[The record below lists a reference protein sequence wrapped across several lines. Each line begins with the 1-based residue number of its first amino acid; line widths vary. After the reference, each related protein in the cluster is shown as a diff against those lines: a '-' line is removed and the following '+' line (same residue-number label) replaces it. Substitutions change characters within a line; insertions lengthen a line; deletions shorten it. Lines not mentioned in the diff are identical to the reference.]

1 MAQRYGFF
9 NSINNDRTYDASDV
23 ARFLS
28 NFFTNGIFNNG
39 LAVSSNDNMTVSIAI
54 GNANINGYVYEN
66 TESLTLDV
74 EVADNELSRIDSVV
88 VRLDLTNR
96 QITTQ
101 ITQGQ
106 YASSPSQPTLTRSG
120 NIYDLRLANI
130 LVPAGASRITAE
142 QISDTRFGSDCG
154 NVVQAV
160 QYLDT
165 ADIFAQ
171 YENYFNNWFNE
182 LQDELNSNQAGNLQ
196 SEINNNRLALGLYVD
211 NYDSEQTYAV
221 GDMVIKNHTIYEC
234 ITAITTAEEW
244 TVEHWIICPIIL
256 EEE

>member
-39 LAVSSNDNMTVSIAI
+39 LAVSSNDNMTVSVAT
-54 GNANINGYVYEN
+54 GNANINGYAYEN

-74 EVADNELSRIDSVV
+74 DAADNELSRIDSVV

-101 ITQGQ
+101 IIQGQ
-106 YASSPSQPTLTRSG
+106 YASSPSQPSLTRSG

-130 LVPAGASRITAE
+130 SVPAGTSRITAE

-171 YENYFNNWFNE
+171 YETYFNNWFNE
-182 LQDELNSNQAGNLQ
+182 LQDELDSNQAGNLQ
-196 SEINNNRLALGLYVD
+196 SEINNTRLALGLYTN
-211 NYDSEQTYAV
+211 NYDSAKTYAL
-221 GDMVIKNHTIYEC
+221 GDMVTHNHAIYEC
-234 ITAITTAEEW
+234 TTAITIAEEW
-244 TVEHWIICPIIL
+244 DSSHWTIVPIITD
-256 EEE
+256 